1 MKSQTTKYVK
11 LSVKIIISL
20 LLIWILVE
28 KIDFEKS
35 FHLFKKINVQYLLP
49 AILFFGISKFLS
61 EERLLAYLKRIPV
74 SLNRSQNIRLY
85 LLGMFYN
92 LFLPGGIGGDGYKI
106 YFLKKKSH
114 EVPLKR
120 ILVAILLDRFSGLLI
135 MLLIMIG
142 FLFLFTWNI
151 PHKTT
156 FQIVGIGAILV
167 LFCALHVFLFSSSS
181 KLILKSTL
189 FSFGVQFAQL
199 LSMYFILISFPDSGF
214 YKELLF
220 VFMISTITVMVPI
233 TIGGSGLRE
242 ITFLYLAPFFKY
254 DQTLSVSAALLFF
267 LISAVF
273 SLMGFYYA
281 WKPKSIT
288 T

>member
-1 MKSQTTKYVK
+1 
-11 LSVKIIISL
+11 
-20 LLIWILVE
+20 
-28 KIDFEKS
+28 
-35 FHLFKKINVQYLLP
+35 
-49 AILFFGISKFLS
+49 LFFGISKFLS

-74 SLNRSQNIRLY
+74 SLNRIQNIRLY

-106 YFLKKKSH
+106 YFLKKKSN

-135 MLLIMIG
+135 MLLIMMG

-151 PHKTT
+151 PYKTT
-156 FQIVGIGAILV
+156 FQIVGIGTILV

-181 KLILKSTL
+181 NLILKSTL

-288 T
+288 A